1 MRIICAVEKD
11 LPYSCNVQGILP
23 CSKDEPPG
31 GLLKKNKKK
40 NQNRKPQTKPNQK
53 NQESAVTG
61 RWGDVS
67 TQVLQEQYIILGAF

>member
-1 MRIICAVEKD
+1 M
-11 LPYSCNVQGILP
+11 P

-31 GLLKKNKKK
+31 GLLKKPKNQKTPNQTKK
-40 NQNRKPQTKPNQK
+40 NQK
-53 NQESAVTG
+53 SAVTG